1 VHVADIIPT
10 WATKDVMLAITSS
23 LSRLAWRTWLSWNSK
38 VITLLNHSEPYNVC
52 KTGSSDEELQYQW
65 RAMVKASLVEWE
77 KLVQLQTILGEEEG
91 NEEYLWRD
99 VEEGNEQD
107 EDEFDN

>member
-1 VHVADIIPT
+1 
-10 WATKDVMLAITSS
+10 
-23 LSRLAWRTWLSWNSK
+23 
-38 VITLLNHSEPYNVC
+38 
-52 KTGSSDEELQYQW
+52 
-65 RAMVKASLVEWE
+65 MVKASLVEWE

-91 NEEYLWRD
+91 NEEYLGRD